1 METIHPSTPEEE
13 LPRLEMRQLG
23 EIGDLSLIH
32 LVNVALKWVTLSIYH
47 FWGKTR
53 IREYLWSHQS
63 LEGDRFE
70 YTGTGG
76 NLFVGFLKAALAVTL
91 LLILAL
97 ALFLGT
103 KGSVGFLFISSTLLV
118 YLVSQFLAAVAGF
131 TARCYLLSRTRWR
144 GIRFG
149 QGGSAVGYA
158 ARAMGLGLIVILTLG
173 VYWPYRRHI
182 LLDYKINRTH
192 FGTTPFAYDG
202 TGGDLISQ
210 FLLSYLL
217 TIPTLGLTWFW
228 YGAREAAYIAEH
240 TRREDMKFT
249 IGYTGGQLLWLRI
262 GNLLI
267 AIVTFGMGYP
277 WTILRNFRFLFTH
290 LEIRGDLNYPGILQS
305 QEEAPRSGEGLTEIF
320 GMSGSFLG
328 LGRI

>member
-1 METIHPSTPEEE
+1 METFNTPAPEE

-23 EIGDLSLIH
+23 ELGDLFLIH

-76 NLFVGFLKAALAVTL
+76 DLFVGFLKAALAVIL

-97 ALFLGT
+97 ALYLGT
-103 KGSVGFLFISSTLLV
+103 EGPVDLLFISSTLLV
-118 YLVSQFLAAVAGF
+118 YLISQFLTAVAGY
-131 TARCYLLSRTRWR
+131 TARGYLLSRTRWR

-158 ARAMGLGLIVILTLG
+158 VRSMGLGLIVILTLG

-182 LLDYKINRTH
+182 LLDYKINRTR

-202 TGGDLISQ
+202 AGGDLIGR

-217 TIPTLGLTWFW
+217 TIPTLGLIWFW
-228 YGAREAAYIAEH
+228 YAAREAAYVAEH

-249 IGYTGGQLLWLRI
+249 IDYTGGQLLWLRL

-267 AIVTFGMGYP
+267 SIATFGLGYP
-277 WTILRNFRFLFTH
+277 WAILRNFRFLFTH
-290 LEIRGDLNYPGILQS
+290 LEIRGEIDYESILQS
-305 QEEAPRSGEGLTEIF
+305 QEEAPRSGEGLAEIF
-320 GMSGSFLG
+320 GISGSILG